1 MAIPKNV
8 LIEPIGHVL
17 EQTLQNTSFS
27 KLVVLTDENT
37 AAHCYPLISK
47 ILPAGHLH
55 ISVPAGEEY
64 KTLQTCISI
73 WSEMTSAGLDRQ
85 ALVVNLGGGVITDM
99 GGFCAATY
107 KRGIRFINIPTTL
120 LSQVDASVGGKLGVD
135 FEGYKNHIG
144 LFGEPE
150 AVLVDPVFLNTLP
163 QRELRSG
170 YAEVVKH
177 ALIAD
182 VKHWH
187 KLMEQERWQELDWH
201 SIISH
206 SIAVKGKVVAQD
218 PTEKG
223 LRKILN
229 FGHTLGHALESYRL
243 EGSKAQQLLHGE
255 AIAAGMLC
263 EAWLSTKKSGLPE
276 KDLNKIARYLSTVW
290 PQPMAKLEDIPPIL
304 TRLEQDKK
312 NEGRQVLF
320 SLLKAPGESVY
331 NVAVQQAEAR
341 QALEWY
347 IKKGW
352 Q

>member
-1 MAIPKNV
+1 MAIPKHV
-8 LIEPIGHVL
+8 LIAPIRHTL
-17 EQTLQNTSFS
+17 EQVLQNTSFS
-27 KLVVLTDENT
+27 RLFVLTDENT
-37 AAHCYPLISK
+37 AAHCYPLISN
-47 ILPAGHLH
+47 ILPAEHLH
-55 ISVPAGEEY
+55 MSVPAGEEH
-64 KTLQTCISI
+64 KTLQTCSSI
-73 WSEMTSAGLDRQ
+73 WSQLTSAGLDRQ
-85 ALVVNLGGGVITDM
+85 ALVINLGGGVITDM

-107 KRGIRFINIPTTL
+107 KRGVRFVNIPTTL

-150 AVLVDPVFLNTLP
+150 AVLVDPVFLKTLP

-182 VKHWH
+182 TSYWQ
-187 KLMEQERWQELDWH
+187 KLQEQEQWQELDWQ

-206 SIAVKGKVVAQD
+206 SIGVKGAVVSQD

-243 EGSKAQQLLHGE
+243 EGHTDQRLLHGE
-255 AIAAGMLC
+255 AIAAGMIC
-263 EAWLSTKKSGLPE
+263 EAWLSAQKSELSE
-276 KDLNKIARYLSTVW
+276 KDLVEIARYISSVW
-290 PQPMAKLEDIPPIL
+290 PEPMAKPEDIPSIL
-304 TRLEQDKK
+304 ARLDQDKK
-312 NEGRQVLF
+312 NEGKQVLF

-331 NVAVQQAEAR
+331 NIAVQQAEAR